1 MVSSRSLPNFPIMD
15 KEPVGD
21 TLPPYSNT
29 LHLLTLCRR
38 KKEFN
43 AAFDK
48 ARRRNWEIIWLLLDG
63 TALRIYS
70 PTKEERRR
78 FEGDRIGCGHTAAVP
93 KRIEGLRGEE
103 VLPRPFTS
111 LSSLSILPTRATGSS
126 ISIAPPAPR
135 PSSSATSQRTPS
147 QVKPNPD
154 LSTRVP
160 VRQYPVRNA
169 VCMRP
174 DSYFKRDHV
183 LRFILEDGKQF
194 LVQLNSRSEV
204 ISWLQVSMK

>member
-15 KEPVGD
+15 KASFESVED
-21 TLPPYSNT
+21 ALPPYSNT
-29 LHLLTLCRR
+29 LHLLTLCQR

-43 AAFDK
+43 AALDK
-48 ARRRNWEIIWLLLDG
+48 ARRRNWEVIWLLLDG

-78 FEGDRIGCGHTAAVP
+78 FEDDRIGYGHTSAVP

-111 LSSLSILPTRATGSS
+111 SSSLS
-126 ISIAPPAPR
+126 ISIAPPAPT
-135 PSSSATSQRTPS
+135 PPSSATSKRTPG

-154 LSTRVP
+154 LSTRTP
-160 VRQYPVRNA
+160 LRQYPVRNA